1 MALGVYPDVSLAK
14 AREQHSAARAWMEEH
29 RLSVTASTHAHTL
42 AWMENDV
49 FPWLGKRPITEID
62 ASETLFVLKR
72 IDGRGARHTAHKIR
86 SKIGMVFR
94 YSIRQGHCKS
104 DPARDLIGTIPS
116 ASTTHLPPSPNRPR
130 LARCCG
136 PLTPLPA
143 PSGAVRAQAE
153 PSCCSSDLVNCGQR
167 NGPMLIWIGQSGA
180 I

>member
-116 ASTTHLPPSPNRPR
+116 ASTTHFAAITEPAKVGEMLRAFDAFTGTFPVLCALKLSPH
-130 LARCCG
+130 
-136 PLTPLPA
+136 
-143 PSGAVRAQAE
+143 AVR
-153 PSCCSSDLVNCGQR
+153 PT
-167 NGPMLIWIGQSGA
+167 W
-180 I
+180 